1 MRKWILNLI
10 EITILIIISFF
21 AFLLI
26 FQSTFLKNKSIFG
39 YRSYVIASNS
49 MYPVLEYG
57 DVILVKDIS
66 FDDIEIG
73 DIITYQGNN
82 GELKNKI
89 ITHEVIDI
97 NYVNDVR
104 VLVTKGRANTGVDPY
119 VYPEQIY
126 GKFFYK
132 YTIISFVSKIVRNK
146 FGFVLFIFIPFGIL
160 FVLEFINMVKE
171 TKRRELEKLVKAQ
184 LEELRKINDDS
195 KKADLIDNTICIQL
209 EEIEK
214 AKRDFKKI
222 DELEH
227 TIKLSLDDVNKEIEK
242 LKNQDSDNNEIVE
255 KEYNDMILEETRVI
269 NLDDIKKGIS
279 KELRIKR
286 KKKQKEKKQN
296 NNS

>member
-269 NLDDIKKGIS
+269 NVEDIKKGIS

>member
-286 KKKQKEKKQN
+286 KKKQTEKKQN
-296 NNS
+296 TNS